1 MEQDTEMPSRDDWL
15 REHEVDEVV
24 VAGLATDYCV
34 RQTALDAAQAGYT
47 TSVNLTLSAGINAE
61 RVEKTL
67 AEFSDNGIDVI
78 E

>member
-1 MEQDTEMPSRDDWL
+1 M
-15 REHEVDEVV
+15 DEVV

-34 RQTALDAAQAGYT
+34 TADGAGRRSGRLCQ
-47 TSVNLTLSAGINAE
+47 SVNLPLSAGINAE

-78 E
+78 K